1 MWFDVYLIAAAGSDP
16 GTSSVCADCLL
27 AGRTQEHA
35 VLFSDDC
42 GGHYAHHERVHSL
55 W

>member
-1 MWFDVYLIAAAGSDP
+1 MTINVNLIAASRVDP

-27 AGRTQEHA
+27 VGRTEEHA
-35 VLFSDDC
+35 LLFPDDC
-42 GGHYAHHERVHSL
+42 SGHYAHHERVHSL